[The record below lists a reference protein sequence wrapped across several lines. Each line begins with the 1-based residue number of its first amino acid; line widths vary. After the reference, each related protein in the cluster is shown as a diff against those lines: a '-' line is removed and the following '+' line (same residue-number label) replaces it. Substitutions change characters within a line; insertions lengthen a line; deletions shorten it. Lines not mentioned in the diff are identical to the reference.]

1 MPRPLLEIK
10 YLRKEYGRQIVLDG
24 VSFNVLEGQKIALI
38 GRNGAG
44 KSTLLNIVTEVS
56 EPDAGE
62 VMILPWTR
70 IGSMLNTKSCH
81 QARPRRIISKRAR
94 VSNLGR

>member
-10 YLRKEYGRQIVLDG
+10 NLRKEYGRQIVLDG

-70 IGSMLNTKSCH
+70 IGSVAQHEVLPSGATT
-81 QARPRRIISKRAR
+81 QDYLEAR
-94 VSNLGR
+94 